1 VFSVDARRVH
11 LAGSGP
17 GGRVGVAEGNG
28 SGPLNADW
36 ALVGANAEV
45 KMQVSGRGPRWA
57 APQVHQ
63 RHRNC

>member
-1 VFSVDARRVH
+1 
-11 LAGSGP
+11 
-17 GGRVGVAEGNG
+17 VADGNG
-28 SGPLNADW
+28 LGLLNADW

-45 KMQVSGRGPRWA
+45 EMQVSGRGPRWP